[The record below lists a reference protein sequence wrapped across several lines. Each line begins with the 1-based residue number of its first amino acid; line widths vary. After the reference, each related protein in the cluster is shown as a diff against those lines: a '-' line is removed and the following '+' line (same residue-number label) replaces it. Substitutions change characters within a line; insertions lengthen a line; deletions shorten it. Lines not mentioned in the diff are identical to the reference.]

1 MREPVRNTLRENLVR
16 YGWAILFT
24 LVALLFAAL
33 FDQHVHRRITFI
45 FLMAVVLSAYYG
57 GLGPGLLAAI
67 VSIFLADYFFIAPIG
82 SVLRDVDDVFLLAM
96 FLVISVFISWIEST
110 RSRSQQELE
119 EVNLELE
126 TILQGVGDG
135 IAVRNAAGKIV
146 FANQMAAQLLGFKS
160 LDEMTI
166 STFDD
171 WASRV
176 EMRALDGTLLPL
188 SLFPGRRV
196 LVEGIGNELSFQ
208 LRLLKTGDQRWL
220 NVTSTPIFG
229 AHGELRRAVKIV
241 RDFTAQRKA
250 EEVRMGLLLTI
261 DQQRHRIQT
270 ILDNVPGIVWESE
283 NRAKGQP
290 GQKTTFISAYAPVML
305 GYDQDQWLNDQD
317 FWRRIIHPDDWE
329 SVGKQADVVYEKEQ
343 VGKLEFRVIAQDGR
357 VIPVEAH
364 MTILLDEHDQPVRT
378 CGMIMDITERRE
390 AEAMLIRNAVDLQ
403 RSNEQLQQFAYIASH
418 DLQEPLR
425 MVASY
430 LQLLESRYKDAL
442 DDDAREFIAYAV
454 NGATRMRGLINDLLA
469 YSRVDAQEQNFE
481 VIESRH
487 ALDQAC
493 DRLRSTIE
501 ESGATVTQDDLPA
514 IKAEEG
520 LIIQLFQNLIGN
532 AIKYQSECSP
542 EIHVSAQARTG
553 EWLFGVSDNGIGIEP
568 QYLERIFV
576 IFRRLHP
583 PGKYSGTGIGLA
595 ICKKV
600 VERHGGRI
608 WAESQPGKGSV
619 FYFTIPM

>member
-1 MREPVRNTLRENLVR
+1 MREPVRNTLRDNLVG

-24 LVALLFAAL
+24 LAALVFAAL

-57 GLGPGLLAAI
+57 GLGPGLLAAA

-82 SVLRDVDDVFLLAM
+82 SILRDVDDVFLLVM
-96 FLVISVFISWIEST
+96 FLAISIFISWIEST
-110 RSRSQQELE
+110 RSRSQQALQEI
-119 EVNLELE
+119 NLELE

-135 IAVRNAAGKIV
+135 IAVRNAAGEIV
-146 FANQMAAQLLGFKS
+146 FANEMAAQMLGFEL
-160 LDEMTI
+160 LDEMTT

-261 DQQRHRIQT
+261 DQQRQRIQT

-283 NRAKGQP
+283 NWPRGQQ

-329 SVGKQADVVYEKEQ
+329 SVEKQADVIYESGQ
-343 VGKLEFRVIAQDGR
+343 AGTLEFRVIAQDGR

-364 MTILLDEHDQPVRT
+364 MTILLDEHGQIART
-378 CGMIMDITERRE
+378 CGMMMDVTERRE
-390 AEAMLIRNAVDLQ
+390 AEAMLIRNAADLQ

-454 NGATRMRGLINDLLA
+454 DGATRMRGLINDLLA

-481 VIESRH
+481 MMESRH

-501 ESGATVTQDDLPA
+501 EFGATVTQDDLPA

-520 LIIQLFQNLIGN
+520 LLIQVFQNLIGN
-532 AIKYQSECSP
+532 AIKYQRECPP
-542 EIHVSAQARTG
+542 EIHVSAQAKAG
-553 EWLFGVSDNGIGIEP
+553 EWLFSVSDNGIGIEP

-600 VERHGGRI
+600 IERHGGRI
-608 WAESQPGKGSV
+608 WAELQPGKGSV